1 METSSEEQ
9 VSSGLSH
16 LGILMPLYGLVLP
29 VIIWVTQ
36 KEKSRF
42 VAAQALQAIA
52 YQIGVMVLWLMMV
65 IPWMAFVIAMVV
77 VSATSGHLAEHPPA
91 AFFVGYFGFIAFAL
105 LFWLVVL
112 IYGFYGAYSAFKGRD
127 FRYVIVGGWVKRR
140 MEG

>member
-77 VSATSGHLAEHPPA
+77 VSATSGHLAEPSPT

-105 LFWLVVL
+105 LFWFVVL